1 MMEEQGGEQ
10 AAASQVEQDQEIVAE
25 TVNIEQSGASS
36 VKADTVYVAQGGIL
50 SAEADVIEV
59 DQGGIFWAAGQT
71 VIVSQGGA
79 GVVVAEQAEL
89 QDSSVILLAARQVS
103 GEARILLDLKAGI
116 AFGLAAGLAA
126 GLVRALLGR
135 R

>member
-1 MMEEQGGEQ
+1 MEEQTGEQ
-10 AAASQVEQDQEIVAE
+10 AAASQVEQDQEVVAE
-25 TVNIEQSGASS
+25 TVNIKQGSVTS

-59 DQGGIFWAAGQT
+59 DQGGILWANGQT
-71 VIVSQGGA
+71 VTFSQGGA

-89 QDSSVILLAARQVS
+89 QDSSVFLLAAGQVS
-103 GEARILLDLKAGI
+103 GEARILVDLKAGI
-116 AFGLAAGLAA
+116 AFGLAVGLAS